1 MKNTIMS
8 ALLIVALSASA
19 VLTVTAMTPT
29 RIRIARG
36 KKSTTLSGAV
46 VENGKTEY
54 VVGAAKS
61 QTMDVKV
68 VSPCGGKVTLDVL
81 YRENGKSLVDAA
93 SDTFHDTLTSAGD
106 YLIRVKN
113 SGSAKCKYKLKVAIE

>member
-1 MKNTIMS
+1 MVS

-19 VLTVTAMTPT
+19 VLAAATPT

-36 KKSTTLSGAV
+36 KTSTTLSGAV
-46 VENGKTEY
+46 VKRGKMEY
-54 VVGAAKS
+54 VVGVKKS

-68 VSPCGGKVTLDVL
+68 VSSCGDKVTLDVL
-81 YRENGKSLVDAA
+81 YRETGESIVDAA
-93 SDTFHDTLTSAGD
+93 SDTFHNTLPSAGD

-113 SGSAKCKYKLKVAIE
+113 SGSANCKYKLKVGIE